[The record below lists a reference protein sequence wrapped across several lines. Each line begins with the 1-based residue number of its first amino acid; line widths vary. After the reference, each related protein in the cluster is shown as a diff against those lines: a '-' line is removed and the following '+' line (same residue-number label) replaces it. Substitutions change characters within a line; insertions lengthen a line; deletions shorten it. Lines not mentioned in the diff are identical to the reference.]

1 MPDVNSILL
10 AGGTMVLAAI
20 LLGSVSARMG
30 LPVLLVFLVVGM
42 LAGEDGPGGI
52 VFNDVRVAFLVG
64 NLALAIILLDGGLR
78 TRYETFRVGLRP
90 ALVLATVG
98 VALTAALL
106 GSFAAWLLELDWRLG
121 LLLGAVVGS
130 TDAAAVFAILR
141 GSGAALNDRLSA
153 TLEIESG
160 ANDPMAVFLTITLIG
175 VLAGTETVSVTS
187 FLESF
192 AKQFGGGLAGGLL
205 LGHALHWVLAR
216 VQLSEG
222 LYALLIASG
231 GVLAFA
237 AVNAAG
243 GSGFL
248 TVYLIG
254 LVVGNKRVH
263 ADENVLRAMDGLA
276 WLAQAGMFLLLGLLV
291 TPRELPAIAWPAF
304 LIALVLMLIA
314 RPVATVACLA
324 PFRFAP
330 RETAFV
336 SWVGLRGAVP
346 VILALFPLMAGIEG
360 ARVIFNIAF
369 FVVLMSLLVQG
380 SSVAWVARRL
390 GVVVPPRTEPIERSV
405 LAATRDGGWELVQF
419 DLGPQSRA
427 AGERLDAL
435 RLPEGARAIALFRA
449 GTELD
454 PEPSL
459 TLMPGDRVA
468 LFAPSRSLEAV
479 AAALAD
485 VAPTGPLAPQA
496 FFGEFD
502 VAGTTPIADLADLYG
517 LDINPALRA
526 STLEALFAE
535 RLGRRAV
542 VGDRLLLGALRV
554 TVREVR
560 HGRVTQVG
568 LKLPRAQAERDGV
581 RR

>member
-1 MPDVNSILL
+1 
-10 AGGTMVLAAI
+10 
-20 LLGSVSARMG
+20 
-30 LPVLLVFLVVGM
+30 
-42 LAGEDGPGGI
+42 
-52 VFNDVRVAFLVG
+52 
-64 NLALAIILLDGGLR
+64 
-78 TRYETFRVGLRP
+78 
-90 ALVLATVG
+90 
-98 VALTAALL
+98 
-106 GSFAAWLLELDWRLG
+106 
-121 LLLGAVVGS
+121 
-130 TDAAAVFAILR
+130 
-141 GSGAALNDRLSA
+141 
-153 TLEIESG
+153 
-160 ANDPMAVFLTITLIG
+160 
-175 VLAGTETVSVTS
+175 
-187 FLESF
+187 
-192 AKQFGGGLAGGLL
+192 
-205 LGHALHWVLAR
+205 
-216 VQLSEG
+216 
-222 LYALLIASG
+222 
-231 GVLAFA
+231 
-237 AVNAAG
+237 
-243 GSGFL
+243 
-248 TVYLIG
+248 
-254 LVVGNKRVH
+254 
-263 ADENVLRAMDGLA
+263 
-276 WLAQAGMFLLLGLLV
+276 MFLLLGLLV

-304 LIALVLMLIA
+304 LIALFLMLFA

-346 VILALFPLMAGIEG
+346 VVLALFPLMAGIEG

-380 SSVAWVARRL
+380 SSVAFAARRL

-427 AGERLDAL
+427 AGQRLDAL
-435 RLPEGARAIALFRA
+435 HLPVGARAIALFRA
-449 GTELD
+449 GAELD

-459 TLMPGDRVA
+459 TLMAGDRVA
-468 LFAPSRSLEAV
+468 LFAPSRSLDGV
-479 AAALAD
+479 AAAFAD

-496 FFGEFD
+496 FFGEFE

-526 STLEALFAE
+526 STIAALFAE

-560 HGRVTQVG
+560 DGRVTQVG
-568 LKLPRAQAERDGV
+568 LKLPRTGSERGAA